1 MSEDLTI
8 REGWASLLA
17 EVSSRVDLAAT
28 AYESGAFRQG
38 RGVPD
43 AATLLRLCLLYG
55 CGHSLRQVCA
65 WGATSG
71 LARLSNPALTQRLQH
86 TAPWLATIAA
96 ALLDIP
102 ALGPSATGRRVRLID
117 ASTIAAPGADGTTW
131 RLHLGFDPASGR
143 IERFELTDV
152 HGGERLDR
160 IAPAPG
166 VLDIADAGYGRAGPL
181 RRRLAA
187 GGDVLIRISWRSLR
201 LRDPDRAVPFDLFA
215 ALRSMSAQA
224 CEWSVAVDDHAPQAA
239 PLRLRLIAAR
249 KPLEAQQASRARTR
263 QRAKKKGQRLDPRT
277 LEAADYVV
285 LVTSL
290 PAETF
295 PCDAVLALYRVR
307 WQIELAFKRLKSL
320 LGLGELPARSPAVAQ
335 SWLYAKLIL
344 ALLIDER
351 VAAIRRAF
359 PLSPAHGG
367 APLAVDGVP
376 LGHAPDRRLP
386 VRRAALAA
394 PA

>member
-17 EVSSRVDLAAT
+17 EVSSRLDLTAT

-65 WGATSG
+65 WGAASG
-71 LARLSNPALTQRLQH
+71 LAHLSNPALTQRLQH
-86 TAPWLATIAA
+86 TAPWLASIAA

-102 ALGPSATGRRVRLID
+102 ALGPPAAGRRVRLID
-117 ASTIAAPGADGTTW
+117 ASSIAAPGADGTTW

-143 IERFELTDV
+143 IEHFELTDV
-152 HGGERLDR
+152 HGGERLER

-187 GGDVLIRISWRSLR
+187 GGDVLIRLSWRSLR
-201 LRDPDRAVPFDLFA
+201 LRDADRAEPFDLFA
-215 ALRSMSAQA
+215 ALRSMTAEA
-224 CEWSVAVDDHAPQAA
+224 GEWSVVVDDRAPQAP

-249 KPLEAQQASRARTR
+249 KPLEAQQASRARAR

-277 LEAADYVV
+277 LEAADYVL

-290 PAETF
+290 PAEAF
-295 PCDAVLALYRVR
+295 PRDAVLALYRVR

-359 PLSPAHGG
+359 PLSPTHGG
-367 APLAVDGVP
+367 APLVVDRVP

-386 VRRAALAA
+386 VRHAALAA

>member
-8 REGWASLLA
+8 REGWTSLLA
-17 EVSSRVDLAAT
+17 EVSSRLDLAAT

-65 WGATSG
+65 WGAASG
-71 LARLSNPALTQRLQH
+71 LAHLSNPALTQRLQH

-102 ALGPSATGRRVRLID
+102 ALGPSAAGRRVRLID
-117 ASTIAAPGADGTTW
+117 ASTIVAPGAGGTTW

-152 HGGERLDR
+152 HGGERLER
-160 IAPAPG
+160 VAPAPG
-166 VLDIADAGYGRAGPL
+166 VLDIADAGYGCARPL
-181 RRRLAA
+181 RSRLAA
-187 GGDVLIRISWRSLR
+187 GGDVLIRVSWRSLR
-201 LRDPDRAVPFDLFA
+201 LRDPDSAAPFDLFA
-215 ALRSMSAQA
+215 ALHSMSGEQG
-224 CEWSVAVDDHAPQAA
+224 EWAVVVDDRVPGTT

-249 KPLEAQQASRARTR
+249 KPLDAGQASRARSR
-263 QRAKKKGQRLDPRT
+263 HRARRKGQHLDPRT
-277 LEAADYVV
+277 LEAADYIL

-290 PAETF
+290 PAELF
-295 PCDAVLALYRVR
+295 AREAVLALYRVR

-359 PLSPAHGG
+359 PLGTAWCG
-367 APLAVDGVP
+367 AAVTLDGFP
-376 LGHAPDRRLP
+376 LGHAPGGRLP
-386 VRRAALAA
+386 VRDAALAA